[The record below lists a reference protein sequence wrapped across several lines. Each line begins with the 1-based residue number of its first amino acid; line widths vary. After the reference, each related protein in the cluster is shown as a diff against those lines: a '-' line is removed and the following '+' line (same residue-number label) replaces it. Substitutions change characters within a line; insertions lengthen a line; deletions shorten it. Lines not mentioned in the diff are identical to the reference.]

1 MTAKERHDLLQAL
14 CELLPESDA
23 STILAMSPDDP
34 ITYVEAYTACTR
46 AGVRIDRVLRRRI
59 LAALDAQMDED
70 DRKVRSGL
78 N

>member
-1 MTAKERHDLLQAL
+1 MTANERIDLLHAL
-14 CELLPESDA
+14 CDLLPEPEA
-23 STILAMSPDDP
+23 SVIRAMSPDDP

-59 LAALDAQMDED
+59 LMALDAQMDED
-70 DRKVRSGL
+70 DRRVSSL